1 MHTAAQ
7 SESNSTKRLPIIE
20 EALDDETRRK
30 SSLIIQKDITL
41 QWNSIKY
48 STIFGGKQGEA
59 KPGELLA
66 VMGPSGCGKSS
77 LLNLL
82 SARSIAYHG

>member
-1 MHTAAQ
+1 M
-7 SESNSTKRLPIIE
+7 PIID
-20 EALDDETRRK
+20 EAIDDESFNYKRHRELYIA
-30 SSLIIQKDITL
+30 SKDITL
-41 QWNSIKY
+41 QWNSLKY
-48 STIFGGKQGEA
+48 STIFSGKQGEA

-82 SARSIAYHG
+82 SARSKAYHGQIKANS